1 MSNGV
6 LGKAMTV
13 ANNDVVV
20 YTVPA
25 TVDFATVSINL
36 VNQDTVDATVKI
48 SIGTTVI
55 PGPVDYIDFNSV
67 LPANGGGLERTCF
80 LVSAGENVIVRADT
94 SNVSV
99 RVYGLEKLL

>member
-6 LGKAMTV
+6 LGKSMTV
-13 ANNDVVV
+13 ANTVVTL
-20 YTVPA
+20 YTVPV

-36 VNQDTVDATVKI
+36 VNQDVVDATVKI
-48 SIGTTVI
+48 AIGTSAT
-55 PGPVDYIDFNSV
+55 PGIVDYIDFNAV

-80 LVSAGENVIVRADT
+80 VVSAGENIFVESNT
-94 SNVSV
+94 NNVSV